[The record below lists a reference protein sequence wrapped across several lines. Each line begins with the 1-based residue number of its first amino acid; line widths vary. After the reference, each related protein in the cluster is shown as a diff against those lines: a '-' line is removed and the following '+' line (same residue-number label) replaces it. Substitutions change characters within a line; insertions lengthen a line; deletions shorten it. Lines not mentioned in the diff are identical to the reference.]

1 MTLIQ
6 KGNNMMHLED
16 ILAEV
21 EMQVEA
27 LIHDTETVDAQV
39 AGLDMRCGDLQ
50 IGFDFIAVPNV
61 RDRMLQYYGGF
72 EYVSQRHRHV
82 LGNWVFY
89 TTDSDRVRDHHEQAD
104 EFLELHN
111 ARREV
116 AAVTQALRDIGA

>member
-1 MTLIQ
+1 
-6 KGNNMMHLED
+6 
-16 ILAEV
+16 
-21 EMQVEA
+21 
-27 LIHDTETVDAQV
+27 
-39 AGLDMRCGDLQ
+39 MRCGDLQ

-82 LGNWVFY
+82 LGTWVFY

-104 EFLELHN
+104 EFLELQN